1 MNSKLKPALIGGVV
15 LGILSVI
22 PFVNIVNLCCC
33 LWAILGGALASYLY
47 IKSAPTPARPG
58 DGAVVG
64 LLAGVV
70 GALIY
75 VVIGIPISIL
85 MGSAMTGVMGRLMES
100 VDPSQA
106 EAMRRQMEASQTVVG
121 AIINGLVMAILL
133 VIFSMLG
140 GLLGVPLFE
149 KRKGMTAPPP
159 PAM

>member
-33 LWAILGGALASYLY
+33 LWAILGGALASYMY

-75 VVIGIPISIL
+75 IVIGIPLSIL

-106 EAMRRQMEASQTVVG
+106 EAMRRQIEASQTVVG

-149 KRKGMTAPPP
+149 KRKGMTPPPP

>member
-85 MGSAMTGVMGRLMES
+85 MGSAMTGVMGQLMENL
-100 VDPSQA
+100 DPSQA

>member
-1 MNSKLKPALIGGVV
+1 
-15 LGILSVI
+15 
-22 PFVNIVNLCCC
+22 
-33 LWAILGGALASYLY
+33 
-47 IKSAPTPARPG
+47 
-58 DGAVVG
+58 
-64 LLAGVV
+64 
-70 GALIY
+70 
-75 VVIGIPISIL
+75 
-85 MGSAMTGVMGRLMES
+85 MTGVMGQLMENL
-100 VDPSQA
+100 DPSQA

>member
-64 LLAGVV
+64 LLAGVI

>member
-33 LWAILGGALASYLY
+33 LWAILGGALASYMY
-47 IKSAPTPARPG
+47 IQSSPTPARPG

-70 GALIY
+70 GALIFI
-75 VVIGIPISIL
+75 VIGIPISL
-85 MGSAMTGVMGRLMES
+85 VMGSAMTGVMGRLMES

-106 EAMRRQMEASQTVVG
+106 EVMRRQMEASQTVAG

-149 KRKGMTAPPP
+149 KRKGMTPPPP